1 MAIFFSLSVGLKVK
15 LIFER
20 QIEALMKNKAMKNK
34 AKAQSKNKSWRVL
47 KVVGRVCDFD
57 TFAIVGKYAQVM
69 KRRTKNKSWR
79 LKIMEIK
86 YVQLMR
92 EIRGWGPKILI
103 KLGS

>member
-1 MAIFFSLSVGLKVK
+1 MAIFFSLSFGLKVK

-34 AKAQSKNKSWRVL
+34 AKAQSKNKSWRL
-47 KVVGRVCDFD
+47 
-57 TFAIVGKYAQVM
+57 
-69 KRRTKNKSWR
+69 N
-79 LKIMEIK
+79 IMEIK
-86 YVQLMR
+86 YAQLMR

>member
-47 KVVGRVCDFD
+47 KVV
-57 TFAIVGKYAQVM
+57 
-69 KRRTKNKSWR
+69 
-79 LKIMEIK
+79 
-86 YVQLMR
+86 
-92 EIRGWGPKILI
+92 ILI
-103 KLGS
+103 PSPLLVNMLR